1 MAVYEMQGGDLY
13 RMQQEAIRRAREM
26 AQRACPPPPPPPPPA
41 PPKKPASIRPI
52 LAGGQDTVLILGVLL
67 LLLLDGCQDL
77 LLFGALVF
85 ILLA

>member
-1 MAVYEMQGGDLY
+1 MQGGDLY
-13 RMQQEAIRRAREM
+13 RMQQEAIRRARET
-26 AQRACPPPPPPPPPA
+26 AQRACPPPPPPPA
-41 PPKKPASIRPI
+41 PPKKPAPIRP
-52 LAGGQDTVLILGVLL
+52 LLPGGQDTVLILGVLV

>member
-13 RMQQEAIRRAREM
+13 RMQQEAIRRARET
-26 AQRACPPPPPPPPPA
+26 AQRACPPPPPPPA
-41 PPKKPASIRPI
+41 SPKKPAPIRP
-52 LAGGQDTVLILGVLL
+52 LLPGGQDTVLILGVLV